1 MRDKYNKNNS
11 NATLS
16 SLKAK
21 QTKSCDQS
29 QTMAEREKFRHSLN
43 EHLSTCGLL
52 VLPKYKMG
60 AARMFELY
68 VYPNGRV
75 YIGHDGSY
83 WHDDYVLITPPD
95 DDELKLLS
103 DAFREGVVNEMDLY
117 N

>member
-1 MRDKYNKNNS
+1 MNNKRHNNHV
-11 NATLS
+11 TLS

-21 QTKSCDQS
+21 QAKSCDQP
-29 QTMAEREKFRHSLN
+29 QTMAEIEKFRHSLN
-43 EHLSTCGLL
+43 KHLFSCDLL

-60 AARMFELY
+60 ATKMFELY

-75 YIGHDGSY
+75 YVGCDGSH

-95 DDELKLLS
+95 ANELNLLR
-103 DAFREGVVNEMDLY
+103 DAFCKGVVNEMDLY